1 VLPRE
6 LTPRP
11 QARSRLG
18 LCQTNAGGFDF
29 GGGCDQVTLPREA
42 ETPAPDAL
50 TEA

>member
-1 VLPRE
+1 VLPRD

-18 LCQTNAGGFDF
+18 LCQTNAGGF

-42 ETPAPDAL
+42 ETPTPAAL